1 MFGFR
6 NYRNHI
12 MNMIGGKCKYDT
24 DDYKKVHECMEE
36 ELAKDYAKRHK
47 CSVVSIFENGKFVRN
62 ITVEN

>member
-6 NYRNHI
+6 NYRNYI
-12 MNMIGGKCKYDT
+12 MNMSRKCKYDT
-24 DDYKKVHECMEE
+24 DDYKNAHKRMEE
-36 ELAKDYAKRHK
+36 ELAKDYAKRHE

>member
-6 NYRNHI
+6 NYRNYI
-12 MNMIGGKCKYDT
+12 MNMSKYDT
-24 DDYKKVHECMEE
+24 DDYKKAHECMEE

-62 ITVEN
+62 IVVED